1 MTECHAKFH
10 LADAQSSAPQLERK
24 AMSET
29 PQRPLRL
36 LSIPEASSHLN
47 IHRGTLYRLIKAGS
61 LPIVKIAGR
70 TLIRPTDLASLIED
84 NVRSAA

>member
-1 MTECHAKFH
+1 M
-10 LADAQSSAPQLERK
+10 ERM

-29 PQRPLRL
+29 TQTPPRL

-47 IHRGTLYRLIKAGS
+47 IHRGTLYRIIKAGS

-70 TLIRPTDLASLIED
+70 TLIRPSDLDALIAG